1 MAKKSPKRISRKTNP
16 PKKSRHEEA
25 VKSEP
30 DELRASQ
37 QKLEESQSKYVD
49 LYDFAPIGYFS
60 FDKDG
65 TILEVN
71 LTGAQLLGIERS
83 RLLKKPFPL
92 HASGHHRSIFFSHLK
107 DVFETGRGQTCE
119 LKLIKKDGLQFYAHL
134 ESIAVSDSAGNNSFC
149 RTAISDI
156 TEHKR
161 AEDEIK
167 RFASF
172 PKLNPNPV
180 LELDSSGKITFCNDA
195 AYRILEELD
204 MKDANVFLPADIT
217 DILRA
222 IENKSDVQLFREVRI
237 KDRIFGE
244 NLSFVPQFN
253 SMRIYAIDITNRK
266 SYQEA
271 LQDALEESRRR
282 EAEISALLEASS
294 AVLKYPDFNS
304 AARAIFDSC
313 KNLIGAASGYIAL
326 LSKDGTENEVLFLDS
341 GGLPCTVDSTLPMPV
356 RGLRGEAYQSIKT
369 VYDNDFAA
377 SKWMQFMPEGHV
389 RLDNVMFAPMVIEGK
404 AVGLLGIANK
414 RGGFNE
420 NDARLASAFAEL
432 SAIALTQKH
441 AEEALKDSEERYR
454 SLVELSPDAIAVH
467 SEGKYVYVNP
477 SGVKLFG
484 VTEASEI
491 VGKKVLD
498 LVHPDYRKIVSE
510 RIQLSYEQRIQTPI
524 IESKMVRLDG
534 RSVDVEA
541 MSTPITYMEKPATQV
556 VLRDITERKSAEKV
570 LNYQREK
577 LINILN
583 SMQDGVYIVNQQ
595 YDIEYVNPLIEREYG
610 HINGRKC
617 HEYFEG
623 KREVCSWCKNDEIFQ
638 GKTIRWE
645 WYSEKTNKTYDLVNT
660 PLRNPDGSVSKLG
673 IFRDITA
680 RKQAEEA
687 LRESREDLNHAQ
699 AVGSIGS
706 WRMDVQ
712 RNVLTWSDENHRI
725 FGIPKGTPMTYETF
739 LSTVHPDDREYV
751 DTMWKAGLADEP
763 YDIEHR
769 IVVDDKIKWVREK
782 AYLEFD
788 KNGELLGGFGITQ
801 DITERKKA
809 EEALRYERE
818 KLINILDSIPDG
830 VYIVNEQYDIE
841 YVNPFLQEI
850 YGPLNGQ
857 KCYEYFEDQKKVCSW
872 CKSQEVFKDKT
883 TCRWEWYS
891 PKTQKTYDLIDTP
904 LINPDGSISKLE
916 IFRDI
921 SERKTAE
928 ERLRGAK
935 EALQKANEEL
945 ESKVQERTAELS
957 KAYETV
963 EAERQRFQDVL
974 NQLPAYLVLLT
985 QDYHVPFAN
994 RFFRERFGESHG
1006 KRCFEYLFNRTEP
1019 CEICETFSVLK
1030 TNAPHHWEWTGPDGR
1045 NYDVSDFPFKDTD
1058 GSTLIMEVG
1067 LDITERKQAEM
1078 AIKES
1083 EKKYRTLI
1091 EQAAEAIATFD
1102 QQLNLIDVNSA
1113 ACQMTGFTREELLK
1127 LNAKNII
1134 PEEDFALIPPQLA
1147 EVIAGKTVVNESRL
1161 RRKDG
1166 TLINIR
1172 VSAKMLE
1179 DGIVQ
1184 TITRDITERKKIEER
1199 NRLITNLLELF
1210 AKTSS
1215 RKEYLDSVVD
1225 LLHEWTGCRCIGIR
1239 VLDKEGNIP
1248 YESYRGFS
1256 LDFWQQEN
1264 WISVKN
1270 HQCAC
1275 IRVVLQRPDP
1285 QDMSMMT
1292 PNGSFRCDNT
1302 EKLARLLTEK
1312 GLSRYRGL
1320 CIRMGFK
1327 SVAIVPVHYKRTVL
1341 GAFHIADT
1349 REEMV
1354 PLEKIEFI
1362 ESVSPLVGEAIL
1374 RFSAEE
1380 ELLKSESRLS
1390 EAQRVA
1396 HLGNWDWNIQTN
1408 QLYWSDEIYHIFGL
1422 SALQFSATYDAFLD
1436 SVHPE
1441 DRESVKKAVNEAL
1454 YEKKPFSIDH
1464 RIVLPDGS
1472 VRTVQEQAEVMFN
1485 ESGKPVRMLGIV
1497 LDITDRKKA
1506 EDDLKDSY
1514 EQLRNLSEH
1523 LQSIREEERT
1533 NIAREIHDELGQ
1545 ALTVLKIDISMIGNK
1560 LYPDHKPLVEKTAS
1574 MMERIDDTIQVV
1586 KKICTELRPTVL
1598 DHFGLSAAIEWQ
1610 AEDFQ
1615 KRTGINC
1622 EVSFHPEDIVLD
1634 QDISIVIFRI
1644 FQEALTNIMRHA
1656 DATEVKASLKAKDG
1670 MITLEVI
1677 DNGKGIT
1684 EEEITNSS
1692 SFGLLGIRERVNFL
1706 GGNVTISGIS
1716 NKGTAIKV
1724 NIPFKKRGRS

>member
-1 MAKKSPKRISRKTNP
+1 MG
-16 PKKSRHEEA
+16 
-25 VKSEP
+25 
-30 DELRASQ
+30 ELRETDPVQEKILQGITDPLLLISKDLKVLWANNAFQNQAGYKIEEIIGNYCYKLTHHQETPCKLPYDLCPIAEAKETGKAVSTTHTHFNREGN
-37 QKLEESQSKYVD
+37 KIFVEVSAYPVKDEEGEIVHFVYMYKDISKMKRVEEEFRNTLEESK
-49 LYDFAPIGYFS
+49 
-60 FDKDG
+60 
-65 TILEVN
+65 
-71 LTGAQLLGIERS
+71 
-83 RLLKKPFPL
+83 
-92 HASGHHRSIFFSHLK
+92 
-107 DVFETGRGQTCE
+107 
-119 LKLIKKDGLQFYAHL
+119 
-134 ESIAVSDSAGNNSFC
+134 
-149 RTAISDI
+149 
-156 TEHKR
+156 
-161 AEDEIK
+161 
-167 RFASF
+167 
-172 PKLNPNPV
+172 
-180 LELDSSGKITFCNDA
+180 
-195 AYRILEELD
+195 
-204 MKDANVFLPADIT
+204 
-217 DILRA
+217 
-222 IENKSDVQLFREVRI
+222 
-237 KDRIFGE
+237 
-244 NLSFVPQFN
+244 
-253 SMRIYAIDITNRK
+253 
-266 SYQEA
+266 
-271 LQDALEESRRR
+271 RR
-282 EAEISALLEASS
+282 ETEISALLEASS
-294 AVLKYPDFNS
+294 ALLKYPDFNS

-313 KNLIGAASGYIAL
+313 KNLIGATSGYIAL

-341 GGLPCTVDSTLPMPV
+341 GGLPCTVDSTLPMPI
-356 RGLRGEAYQSIKT
+356 RGLRGEAYQSVKT
-369 VYDNDFAA
+369 VYDNDFAG
-377 SKWMQFMPEGHV
+377 SKWMEFMPEGHV
-389 RLDNVMFAPMVIEGK
+389 RLDNVMFAPMVFEGK

-414 RGGFNE
+414 PGDFTE

-432 SAIALTQKH
+432 AAIALTQKR
-441 AEEALKDSEERYR
+441 AEETLKDSKERYR
-454 SLVELSPDAIAVH
+454 SLVELFPDAIAVH

-510 RIQLSYEQRIQTPI
+510 RIELSYEQRIQAPI
-524 IESKMVRLDG
+524 IESKIVRLDG
-534 RSVDVEA
+534 RSVDVEV
-541 MSTPITYMEKPATQV
+541 MSTPITYMGKPATQV
-556 VLRDITERKSAEKV
+556 VLHDITERK
-570 LNYQREK
+570 
-577 LINILN
+577 
-583 SMQDGVYIVNQQ
+583 
-595 YDIEYVNPLIEREYG
+595 
-610 HINGRKC
+610 
-617 HEYFEG
+617 
-623 KREVCSWCKNDEIFQ
+623 
-638 GKTIRWE
+638 
-645 WYSEKTNKTYDLVNT
+645 
-660 PLRNPDGSVSKLG
+660 
-673 IFRDITA
+673 
-680 RKQAEEA
+680 QAE
-687 LRESREDLNHAQ
+687 Q
-699 AVGSIGS
+699 
-706 WRMDVQ
+706 
-712 RNVLTWSDENHRI
+712 
-725 FGIPKGTPMTYETF
+725 
-739 LSTVHPDDREYV
+739 
-751 DTMWKAGLADEP
+751 GL
-763 YDIEHR
+763 H
-769 IVVDDKIKWVREK
+769 
-782 AYLEFD
+782 
-788 KNGELLGGFGITQ
+788 
-801 DITERKKA
+801 
-809 EEALRYERE
+809 YERE

-830 VYIVNEQYDIE
+830 VYIVNEQYDID
-841 YVNPFLQEI
+841 YVNPFLQKI
-850 YGPLNGQ
+850 YGPVNGQ
-857 KCYEYFEDQKKVCSW
+857 KCYEYFEGQKKVCSW
-872 CKSQEVFKDKT
+872 CKGQEVFKDNK

-928 ERLRGAK
+928 ERLRQAK

-963 EAERQRFQDVL
+963 KAERQQLYDVL
-974 NQLPAYLVLLT
+974 DTLPAYVVLLST
-985 QDYHVPFAN
+985 DYHVPFAN
-994 RFFRERFGESHG
+994 RFFEERFGKSNG
-1006 KRCFEYLFNRTEP
+1006 QRCYEYLFNRTEP

-1045 NYDVSDFPFKDTD
+1045 NYDIYDFPFKDTE

-1067 LDITERKQAEM
+1067 LDITKSKQAEM
-1078 AIKES
+1078 TIKKS

-1091 EQAAEAIATFD
+1091 EQAAEAIAIFD
-1102 QQLNLIDVNSA
+1102 QQLNFIDVNSA

-1127 LNAKNII
+1127 LNVKDIM
-1134 PEEDFALIPPQLA
+1134 PEEDFTSTPPQLA
-1147 EVIAGKTVVNESRL
+1147 EVIAGKAVLNETRL

-1172 VSAKMLE
+1172 VSVKMLE
-1179 DGIVQ
+1179 DGTVQ

-1210 AKTSS
+1210 VKTSS

-1225 LLHEWTGCRCIGIR
+1225 LLHEWTGCKCIGIR

-1275 IRVVLQRPDP
+1275 IRMVLQKPDP

-1292 PNGSFRCDNT
+1292 PNGSFRCNNT
-1302 EKLARLLTEK
+1302 EEFAGLLTEK
-1312 GLSRYRGL
+1312 ELSRYRGL
-1320 CIRMGFK
+1320 CIQTGFK
-1327 SVAIVPVHYKRTVL
+1327 SIAIVPVHYKETVL
-1341 GAFHIADT
+1341 GVFHIADR
-1349 REEMV
+1349 REGMV
-1354 PLEKIEFI
+1354 PTEKIEFI
-1362 ESVSPLVGEAIL
+1362 ESISPLVGEAIL

-1422 SALQFSATYDAFLD
+1422 SPQQFGATYDAFLD

-1441 DRESVKKAVNEAL
+1441 DRELVEKAVNEAL
-1454 YEKKPFSIDH
+1454 YEKKPYSIDH
-1464 RIVLPDGS
+1464 RIVMPDGS
-1472 VRTVQEQAEVMFN
+1472 VRIVQEQAEVMFN
-1485 ESGKPVRMLGIV
+1485 ESGKPVRMIGIGY
-1497 LDITDRKKA
+1497 DITDRKRA
-1506 EDDLKDSY
+1506 EEKLKESY

-1545 ALTVLKIDISMIGNK
+1545 ALTALKIDISMIGNK
-1560 LYPDHKPLVEKTAS
+1560 LYPDHKPLVAKTES
-1574 MMERIDDTIQVV
+1574 MIERIDETIQAV

-1670 MITLEVI
+1670 MITLEVK

-1684 EEEITNSS
+1684 EEQIFNST

>member
-1 MAKKSPKRISRKTNP
+1 MG
-16 PKKSRHEEA
+16 
-25 VKSEP
+25 
-30 DELRASQ
+30 ELRETDPVQEKILQGITDPLLLISKDLKVLWANNAFQ
-37 QKLEESQSKYVD
+37 NQVGYKIEEIIGNNCYKLTHHQETPCKLPYD
-49 LYDFAPIGYFS
+49 LCPIVEA
-60 FDKDG
+60 K
-65 TILEVN
+65 
-71 LTGAQLLGIERS
+71 
-83 RLLKKPFPL
+83 
-92 HASGHHRSIFFSHLK
+92 
-107 DVFETGRGQTCE
+107 ETG
-119 LKLIKKDGLQFYAHL
+119 K
-134 ESIAVSDSAGNNSFC
+134 AVSTTHTHFNREGNKIFVEVSAYPVKDEEGEIVHFVYMYKD
-149 RTAISDI
+149 ISKM
-156 TEHKR
+156 KR
-161 AEDEIK
+161 
-167 RFASF
+167 
-172 PKLNPNPV
+172 V
-180 LELDSSGKITFCNDA
+180 
-195 AYRILEELD
+195 EE
-204 MKDANVFLPADIT
+204 
-217 DILRA
+217 
-222 IENKSDVQLFREVRI
+222 EFR
-237 KDRIFGE
+237 
-244 NLSFVPQFN
+244 N
-253 SMRIYAIDITNRK
+253 
-266 SYQEA
+266 
-271 LQDALEESRRR
+271 ALEESKRR
-282 EAEISALLEASS
+282 EAEISTLLEASS

-304 AARAIFDSC
+304 VARAIFDSC
-313 KNLIGAASGYIAL
+313 KNLIGATSGYIAL

-341 GGLPCTVDSTLPMPV
+341 GGLPCTVDSTLPMPI
-356 RGLRGEAYQSIKT
+356 RGLRGEAYQSFKT
-369 VYDNDFAA
+369 VYDNNFAA
-377 SKWMQFMPEGHV
+377 SKWMEFMPEGHV

-414 RGGFNE
+414 PGDFTE

-432 SAIALTQKH
+432 AAIALTQKH
-441 AEEALKDSEERYR
+441 AEEAL
-454 SLVELSPDAIAVH
+454 
-467 SEGKYVYVNP
+467 
-477 SGVKLFG
+477 
-484 VTEASEI
+484 
-491 VGKKVLD
+491 
-498 LVHPDYRKIVSE
+498 
-510 RIQLSYEQRIQTPI
+510 
-524 IESKMVRLDG
+524 
-534 RSVDVEA
+534 
-541 MSTPITYMEKPATQV
+541 
-556 VLRDITERKSAEKV
+556 
-570 LNYQREK
+570 
-577 LINILN
+577 
-583 SMQDGVYIVNQQ
+583 
-595 YDIEYVNPLIEREYG
+595 
-610 HINGRKC
+610 
-617 HEYFEG
+617 
-623 KREVCSWCKNDEIFQ
+623 
-638 GKTIRWE
+638 
-645 WYSEKTNKTYDLVNT
+645 
-660 PLRNPDGSVSKLG
+660 
-673 IFRDITA
+673 
-680 RKQAEEA
+680 
-687 LRESREDLNHAQ
+687 
-699 AVGSIGS
+699 
-706 WRMDVQ
+706 
-712 RNVLTWSDENHRI
+712 
-725 FGIPKGTPMTYETF
+725 
-739 LSTVHPDDREYV
+739 
-751 DTMWKAGLADEP
+751 
-763 YDIEHR
+763 
-769 IVVDDKIKWVREK
+769 
-782 AYLEFD
+782 
-788 KNGELLGGFGITQ
+788 
-801 DITERKKA
+801 
-809 EEALRYERE
+809 RYERA

-841 YVNPFLQEI
+841 YVNPFLQKI

-857 KCYEYFEDQKKVCSW
+857 KCYEYFEGQKKVCSW
-872 CKSQEVFKDKT
+872 CKGQEVFKDKT

-921 SERKTAE
+921 SERKTTE
-928 ERLRGAK
+928 ERLRQAK

-945 ESKVQERTAELS
+945 ESKVQERTEELR
-957 KAYETV
+957 KAYEV
-963 EAERQRFQDVL
+963 VKDERQRFKDVL

-994 RFFRERFGESHG
+994 RFFEERFGKSNG
-1006 KRCFEYLFNRTEP
+1006 QRCYEYLFNRTEP
-1019 CEICETFSVLK
+1019 CEICETYSVLK

-1045 NYDVSDFPFKDTD
+1045 NYDVFDFPFKDTD

-1083 EKKYRTLI
+1083 ERKYRILI
-1091 EQAAEAIATFD
+1091 EQASDGIVLLD
-1102 QQLNLIDVNSA
+1102 QELNVIDANS
-1113 ACQMTGFTREELLK
+1113 MVSEITGYSREELLSM
-1127 LNAKNII
+1127 NTRDIM
-1134 PEEDFALIPPQLA
+1134 PPDELTS
-1147 EVIAGKTVVNESRL
+1147 IAPSLQRVLSGETVVEE
-1161 RRKDG
+1161 RKLMHKNGSYVFID
-1166 TLINIR
+1166 
-1172 VSAKMLE
+1172 VSVKMLE
-1179 DGIVQ
+1179 
-1184 TITRDITERKKIEER
+1184 
-1199 NRLITNLLELF
+1199 NRLIQVIFRNITKKKEIETRIRTTNSLLELF

-1215 RKEYLDSVVD
+1215 RKEYLGSVVD

-1275 IRVVLQRPDP
+1275 IRMVLQKPDP
-1285 QDMSMMT
+1285 QDMKMMT
-1292 PNGSFRCDNT
+1292 PNGSFRCNNT
-1302 EKLARLLTEK
+1302 EEFAGWLTEK
-1312 GLSRYRGL
+1312 ELSRYRGL
-1320 CIRMGFK
+1320 CIRTGFK
-1327 SVAIVPVHYKRTVL
+1327 SVAIVPIHYKKTIL
-1341 GAFHIADT
+1341 GAFHIADR
-1349 REEMV
+1349 REGMV

-1380 ELLKSESRLS
+1380 ELLKSEARLA

-1472 VRTVQEQAEVMFN
+1472 VRTVQELAEVMFN

-1545 ALTVLKIDISMIGNK
+1545 ALTALKIDISMIGNK

-1574 MMERIDDTIQVV
+1574 MMERIDDTIQTV

-1634 QDISIVIFRI
+1634 QDISIVLFRI

-1684 EEEITNSS
+1684 EEEITNSN

-1724 NIPFKKRGRS
+1724 NIPFKKKGEGHDEDTHR

>member
-1 MAKKSPKRISRKTNP
+1 MAKKSAKRISRKTNP

-71 LTGAQLLGIERS
+71 LTGAQLLDIER
-83 RLLKKPFPL
+83 RELLKKPFPL
-92 HASGHHRSIFFSHLK
+92 HISGQYKSIFFSHLK
-107 DVFETGRGQTCE
+107 DVFETRRGQTCE
-119 LKLIKKDGLQFYAHL
+119 LKLIKKDGSQFHARL
-134 ESIAVSDSAGNNSFC
+134 ESITVSDSTGNNSFC

-156 TEHKR
+156 TVHKR
-161 AEDEIK
+161 AEDEIE

-204 MKDANVFLPADIT
+204 MKDANVFLPEDIT
-217 DILRA
+217 AILSA
-222 IENKSDVQLFREVRI
+222 IEQKNDVQLYREVKI

-253 SMRIYAIDITNRK
+253 SMRIYASDITDRK
-266 SYQEA
+266 SYQKA
-271 LQDALEESRRR
+271 LQNALEESRRR

-313 KNLIGAASGYIAL
+313 KNLIGATSGYIAL

-341 GGLPCTVDSTLPMPV
+341 GGLPCTVDSTLPMPI
-356 RGLRGEAYQSIKT
+356 RGLRGEAYQSVKT

-389 RLDNVMFAPMVIEGK
+389 RLDNVIFAPMVIEGK

-414 RGGFNE
+414 RGGFTE

-432 SAIALTQKH
+432 AAIALTQKL
-441 AEEALKDSEERYR
+441 AEEALEDSEERYR
-454 SLVELSPDAIAVH
+454 SLVEFSPGAIAVH

-510 RIQLSYEQRIQTPI
+510 RIQLSYEQKIQTPI

-556 VLRDITERKSAEKV
+556 VLRDITERKK
-570 LNYQREK
+570 
-577 LINILN
+577 
-583 SMQDGVYIVNQQ
+583 
-595 YDIEYVNPLIEREYG
+595 
-610 HINGRKC
+610 
-617 HEYFEG
+617 
-623 KREVCSWCKNDEIFQ
+623 
-638 GKTIRWE
+638 
-645 WYSEKTNKTYDLVNT
+645 
-660 PLRNPDGSVSKLG
+660 
-673 IFRDITA
+673 
-680 RKQAEEA
+680 AEEA
-687 LRESREDLNHAQ
+687 LRESQQDLNRAQ
-699 AVGSIGS
+699 AVGNIGS
-706 WRMDVQ
+706 WRLDVR
-712 RNVLTWSDENHRI
+712 RNELTWSDENHRI
-725 FGIPKGTPMTYETF
+725 FGIPRGTPMTYETF
-739 LSTVHPDDREYV
+739 LSVVHPDDREFV
-751 DTMWKAGLADEP
+751 DTKWKAGLSGEN

-788 KNGELLGGFGITQ
+788 KNGELFGGFGITQ

-841 YVNPFLQEI
+841 YVNPFLQKI
-850 YGPLNGQ
+850 YGPVNGQ
-857 KCYEYFEDQKKVCSW
+857 KCYEYFEGQKKVCSW
-872 CKSQEVFKDKT
+872 CKGQEVFKDKK

-963 EAERQRFQDVL
+963 EAERQQLYDVL
-974 NQLPAYLVLLT
+974 DTLPAYVVLLST
-985 QDYHVPFAN
+985 DYHVPFAN
-994 RFFRERFGESHG
+994 RFFEERFGKSNG
-1006 KRCFEYLFNRTEP
+1006 QRCYEYLFNRTEP
-1019 CEICETFSVLK
+1019 CEICETYSVLK

-1078 AIKES
+1078 EIKES

-1091 EQAAEAIATFD
+1091 EQAAEAIAIFD
-1102 QQLNLIDVNSA
+1102 QHLNFIDVNSA
-1113 ACQMTGFTREELLK
+1113 ACQLTGFTREELLK
-1127 LNAKNII
+1127 LNAKDII
-1134 PEEDFALIPPQLA
+1134 PEEDFASIPPQLA
-1147 EVIAGKTVVNESRL
+1147 EVIAGKTVENESRL

-1179 DGIVQ
+1179 DGMVQ
-1184 TITRDITERKKIEER
+1184 TITRDITERKKTEER

-1210 AKTSS
+1210 VKTSS

-1225 LLHEWTGCRCIGIR
+1225 LFHEWTDCNCIGIR
-1239 VLDKEGNIP
+1239 VLDKRGNIP

-1256 LDFWQQEN
+1256 QEFWEAEN

-1275 IRVVLQRPDP
+1275 IRVVLQKPDP
-1285 QDMSMMT
+1285 QDMNMMT
-1292 PNGSFRCDNT
+1292 PKGSFHCNNT
-1302 EKLARLLTEK
+1302 ETFAKLLTEK
-1312 GLSRYRGL
+1312 ELTRYRGL
-1320 CIRMGFK
+1320 CIRTGYK
-1327 SVAIVPVHYKRTVL
+1327 SVAIVPIRYKETVL
-1341 GAFHIADT
+1341 GAIHLADR
-1349 REEMV
+1349 RESIV
-1354 PLEKIEFI
+1354 PLEKIELI

-1472 VRTVQEQAEVMFN
+1472 VRTVQELAEVMFN

-1622 EVSFHPEDIVLD
+1622 KVSFHPEDIVLD

-1684 EEEITNSS
+1684 EEEITNSN

-1724 NIPFKKRGRS
+1724 TIPFKKKGEGHDENTHR